1 VRMHDHEQATA
12 ATVTVSS
19 AVPPAGVEAF
29 VARTSRQYVVSIKP
43 APGGRGS
50 ELHATSH
57 ALSKTDLK
65 KALAN
70 ERALLEAGEIPTGA
84 RR

>member
-1 VRMHDHEQATA
+1 MHDHKNATA

-19 AVPPAGVEAF
+19 AVSATDVETF
-29 VARTSRQYVVSIKP
+29 VARTMREYEVSIKP
-43 APGGRGS
+43 APGGRGT

-65 KALAN
+65 QVLAN
-70 ERALLEAGEIPTGA
+70 ERALLETGEIPTGA

>member
-1 VRMHDHEQATA
+1 MHDHKHATA

-19 AVPPAGVEAF
+19 AVSAVEVERF
-29 VARTSRQYVVSIKP
+29 VARTAREYDVSVKP
-43 APGGRGS
+43 APGGRGT
-50 ELHATSH
+50 ELHATTH
-57 ALSKTDLK
+57 ALSKADLK
-65 KALAN
+65 QALAE

>member
-1 VRMHDHEQATA
+1 MHDHEHAIA

-19 AVPPAGVEAF
+19 AVSPADVTAF
-29 VARTSRQYVVSIKP
+29 GARTTREYDVSIKP
-43 APGGRGS
+43 APGGRGT

-57 ALSKTDLK
+57 ELSKTDLK
-65 KALAN
+65 QALAK
-70 ERALLEAGEIPTGA
+70 ERALLEAGEVPTGA